1 MQSRTLLICLVV
13 TYSCI
18 LSINA
23 LVAGGNNMW
32 NGDAPSLKKEVI
44 FDWNLISLF
53 GLFQ

>member
-32 NGDAPSLKKEVI
+32 NGDAPSLKKEVKMNKV
-44 FDWNLISLF
+44 FDLSF
-53 GLFQ
+53 EY